1 MLPEVPRKILVFNL
15 DAMDV
20 QRLTRS
26 GGAGPVNIGSD
37 EMVSINRL
45 VDIAGKSL
53 TKRHVQGPLGV
64 RGRTSNN
71 NPIRA

>member
-1 MLPEVPRKILVFNL
+1 M
-15 DAMDV
+15 
-20 QRLTRS
+20 
-26 GGAGPVNIGSD
+26 NIGSD
-37 EMVSINRL
+37 GMVSINRL

-71 NPIRA
+71 NLIRA